1 MAMNGAG
8 AQGGGIDLSQI
19 FWLFFILS
27 ALQPVLKQ
35 KMLEN
40 ARQRLLAR
48 IERRRKTRV
57 ILLVHRQETMS
68 LLGFPL
74 MRYIDINDSEDVMRA
89 IELTDPEVG
98 IDLVLHTPG
107 GLVLAATQ
115 IARAIRARKGKVT
128 VLVPH
133 YAMSGGTLIGLAAD
147 EIVMSPHAVL
157 GPVDPQLGEY
167 PAASVV
173 KAVSRKPIA
182 EVDDK
187 TLILADVGEKA
198 LVQVRESTRELLTRS
213 QPPEKA
219 RELAELLAT
228 GTWTHDFPI
237 TVDVA
242 QKLGLRV
249 RSDMPPEFLQ
259 LMSLF
264 PQPVRRQPSVEY
276 IPTRR
281 RAEQPSPPQNLA

>member
-1 MAMNGAG
+1 MDIG
-8 AQGGGIDLSQI
+8 QI

-40 ARQRLLAR
+40 ARQRLLFR
-48 IERRRKTRV
+48 IERRRNTRV

-74 MRYIDINDSEDVMRA
+74 MRYIDIHDSEDVMRA

-115 IARAIRARKGKVT
+115 IARAIRNRKGKVT

-187 TLILADVGEKA
+187 TLILSDVAEKA
-198 LVQVRESTRELLTRS
+198 LIQLRESTRELLTRS

-242 QKLGLRV
+242 QKLGLKV

-281 RAEQPSPPQNLA
+281 HADRTQPPQNPA